1 MKLKLQAAK
10 TKSEQLTLLK
20 NLQQQTAGASFK
32 EKDLALTTWEHLI
45 NYSSQRRKKK
55 QDVCGKT
62 TTTVWRGQVVVLPG
76 NQDGKK
82 HKRM

>member
-45 NYSSQRRKKK
+45 NYSSQRRKKNRTCVEK
-55 QDVCGKT
+55 PQPQSGEV
-62 TTTVWRGQVVVLPG
+62 R
-76 NQDGKK
+76 
-82 HKRM
+82 